1 MRRRLIR
8 DKRVDCSSLTSITIP
23 DSVTSIGDS
32 AFDDC
37 SSLTDV
43 YYSGSEYQWNNINIG
58 SANSCL
64 TGAYIHYNA
73 LKINY
78 IINNENNIWETTWTT
93 AENETAII
101 TDIPSRTGHL
111 FLGWSTTQNAE
122 KAQYKPGDTITTE
135 RNGITLYA
143 VWEKTTYTDT
153 TSAGGSSFIIKSTGI
168 PVGSSIML
176 VCYKNDVFTHTEK
189 LDYDGSL
196 QIPVTVDAEYDSVKV
211 FVWDSVGGMIPLTE
225 LEDVEL

>member
-1 MRRRLIR
+1 MRIF
-8 DKRVDCSSLTSITIP
+8 RVKYTIP
-23 DSVTSIGDS
+23 DSVTSIGYS
-32 AFDDC
+32 AFYRC
-37 SSLTDV
+37 SSLKDV
-43 YYSGSEYQWNNINIG
+43 YYSGSKYQWDKIKIG
-58 SANSCL
+58 LDNSCL
-64 TGAYIHYNA
+64 TDAYIHYNA

-78 IINNENNIWETTWTT
+78 IINNENNIWKTTWTT

-122 KAQYKPGDTITTE
+122 TAQYKPGDTIKTE
-135 RNGITLYA
+135 KNDITLYA
-143 VWEKTTYTDT
+143 VWEKTTYIDT
-153 TSAGGSSFIIKSTGI
+153 TNTGGSSFIIKPTGV

-196 QIPVTVDAEYDSVKV
+196 HIPVTVDAEYDSVKV